1 VRGVKRG
8 TVPSLRPAVLRTPHM
23 RTTPPS
29 CYWLL
34 LYFRNRLLV
43 ALYARRV
50 GDMIVFVVE
59 VGCCSVIVFARCKL
73 AGTEFQN
80 LTIIHR
86 YLSLPGAFAIQNSS
100 FNTYV
105 TLLFKS
111 FNKGI
116 KANAL
121 TDNTPITFNMVLVS
135 TMAATASTS
144 SASVALLK
152 SPNS

>member
-59 VGCCSVIVFARCKL
+59 DGCCSVI
-73 AGTEFQN
+73 
-80 LTIIHR
+80 
-86 YLSLPGAFAIQNSS
+86 
-100 FNTYV
+100 
-105 TLLFKS
+105 
-111 FNKGI
+111 
-116 KANAL
+116 
-121 TDNTPITFNMVLVS
+121 
-135 TMAATASTS
+135 
-144 SASVALLK
+144 SVCAMQIGG
-152 SPNS
+152 N